1 MQKRGCCDTKVLLRS
16 KTEEF
21 CVSFLEFSQ
30 SSISQGPL
38 LRVRGAE
45 VRLKLEESV
54 SFVKGK
60 AVKKMN
66 GDSRGDDSDIAEW
79 Q

>member
-1 MQKRGCCDTKVLLRS
+1 M
-16 KTEEF
+16 
-21 CVSFLEFSQ
+21 
-30 SSISQGPL
+30 
-38 LRVRGAE
+38 
-45 VRLKLEESV
+45 RLKLEESV